1 MKNIVV
7 DCLLQK
13 GICLKPSFNIF
24 SIIKRNLG
32 ELRKTVAKSLGIN
45 PVPFLDI
52 EIDEGEKHR
61 HEGGKHH
68 HGGHHGHYKWWKH
81 GGVPP
86 PGFGPDPF

>member
-1 MKNIVV
+1 MNPNM
-7 DCLLQK
+7 D
-13 GICLKPSFNIF
+13 P
-24 SIIKRNLG
+24 RA
-32 ELRKTVAKSLGIN
+32 LRK
-45 PVPFLDI
+45 FLKHNG
-52 EIDEGEKHR
+52 EGGKHHHEGEKHR